1 MTMFYFSG
9 DNPIKSINQAIDGAM
24 SLLGKSYKSSASI
37 ASLRKYVKALL
48 DSEGINYLGLMV
60 SSRSLQIW
68 WKIIN
73 MVVAHYRKGGNRKID
88 DALNWA
94 IEKVG
99 VEIKKND
106 KTKLKLMLLLMLR
119 QRGVDWEVA
128 SGLKSEDF
136 PKPLGPTIEGI
147 KTSRKNNTVNRGNGT
162 SSIKKRW
169 NLVGA
174 LMNGRKPWY
183 PFGQKRSR
191 NDDDWVTLLSLHYD
205 NCKVA
210 FRPKLLGRTIYNLL
224 LWGAQK
230 EDIICQYGILLHYY
244 HGLAVDTETAVWE
257 PTKLVHDLRKR
268 VFEKLGM

>member
-1 MTMFYFSG
+1 MAKSYFSG
-9 DNPIKSINQAIDGAM
+9 ENPIKSINQAIDGAM
-24 SLLGKSYKSSASI
+24 SLLGKSYKSSASM
-37 ASLRKYVKALL
+37 AALRKYVKALL

-73 MVVAHYRKGGNRKID
+73 MVAKHYRNGGNRKID

-99 VEIKKND
+99 IKINKDD
-106 KTKLKLMLLLMLR
+106 KTKLKRMLLHTLK
-119 QRGVDWEVA
+119 QRGIDWEVA
-128 SGLKSEDF
+128 SGLKSEKF
-136 PKPLGPTIEGI
+136 LKPLGPTIEGI
-147 KTSRKNNTVNRGNGT
+147 KTSRKSNTASRGNGKN
-162 SSIKKRW
+162 SIKKRW

-174 LMNGRKPWY
+174 LMNGRKLWY

-191 NDDDWVTLLSLHYD
+191 NDEDWVTLDSLHWD

-224 LWGAQK
+224 TWGAQK
-230 EDIICQYGILLHYY
+230 EDIICQYDILIHYY
-244 HGLAVDTETAVWE
+244 HRLAVDTETAVWE

-268 VFEKLGM
+268 VFGKLGM

>member
-1 MTMFYFSG
+1 MAKSYFSG
-9 DNPIKSINQAIDGAM
+9 ENPIKSINQVIDWAM
-24 SLLGKSYKSSASI
+24 AKRGKSYKSSASI
-37 ASLRKYVKALL
+37 AALRKYVKAFL
-48 DSEGINYLGLMV
+48 DREGINYLGLMV
-60 SSRSLQIW
+60 SSLSLQIW

-73 MVVAHYRKGGNRKID
+73 MVVAHYRNGGNRKID

-99 VEIKKND
+99 IKIKKND
-106 KTKLKLMLLLMLR
+106 KTKLKCMLLLMLKKW
-119 QRGVDWEVA
+119 GIDWEVA
-128 SGLKSEDF
+128 SGLESAKF

-147 KTSRKNNTVNRGNGT
+147 KTSSKNNTASRGNGKN
-162 SSIKKRW
+162 SIKKRW

-191 NDDDWVTLLSLHYD
+191 NDEDWVTLLSLHYD
-205 NCKVA
+205 NCKIA
-210 FRPKLLGRTIYNLL
+210 FRPKLLARTIYNLL

-244 HGLAVDTETAVWE
+244 HGLAVDTETLVWE

-268 VFEKLGM
+268 VFGKMGL